1 VILLKTCSVLLT
13 VLAYWG
19 AKQINRR
26 KPGLLF
32 SPAVLGSFSL
42 MGILVWSGL
51 PYQVYREGTSLF
63 QEMLGIVTV
72 AFAVP
77 LHRNWPILR
86 ANWRVI
92 VFSLT
97 VGSAVGVLAGVA
109 TTMLL
114 GLGPEAALSVIP
126 RSITLPIAIALSESL
141 QGVTSLTAVF
151 VMLTSFA
158 GVFLGPKIIRHFS
171 VRHPL
176 AIGMMYG
183 LGAHALGTV
192 KAFEHGD
199 LEGTCSSLSLIVGA
213 VSTVVWALTLMP
225 VIQVWIGR

>member
-1 VILLKTCSVLLT
+1 VVLLKMSSLLLT
-13 VLAYWG
+13 VLFYWC

-32 SPAVLGSFSL
+32 SPAVLGTLSL
-42 MGILVWSGL
+42 IVVLVITGI
-51 PYQVYREGTSLF
+51 PYQVYQEGTSLF

-77 LHRNWPILR
+77 LHRNWPILQ

-97 VGSAVGVLAGVA
+97 IGSVIGVLAGVA

-114 GLGPEAALSVIP
+114 GLGADAAISVIP
-126 RSITLPIAIALSESL
+126 RSITLPIAVGLSDSL
-141 QGVTSLTAVF
+141 HGVPSLTAVF

-158 GVFLGPKIIRHFS
+158 GVFLGPKIIRGFS

-199 LEGTCSSLSLIVGA
+199 LEGTCSSLSIIVGA
-213 VSTVVWALTLMP
+213 VATVAWAYTLMP
-225 VIQVWIGR
+225 VVKAWIG

>member
-1 VILLKTCSVLLT
+1 MVLLKTCSLLGT
-13 VLAYWG
+13 VLAYWL
-19 AKQINRR
+19 AKRINRR

-32 SPAVLGSFSL
+32 SPAILATLLLIGVLIVSE
-42 MGILVWSGL
+42 V
-51 PYQVYREGTSLF
+51 PYDLYVQGTSLLN
-63 QEMLGIVTV
+63 EMLSVVTV

-77 LHRNWPILR
+77 LYRNWSILV

-92 VFSLT
+92 VFSLGL
-97 VGSAVGVLAGVA
+97 GSAIAVLAGVS
-109 TTMLL
+109 TTLLL
-114 GLGPEAALSVIP
+114 GLGSDAAISVIP
-126 RSITLPIAIALSESL
+126 RSITLPIAVGLSQALN
-141 QGVTSLTAVF
+141 GIPSLTAVF

-171 VRHPL
+171 VRQPL

-199 LEGTCSSLSLIVGA
+199 IEGTCSSLSLIVGA
-213 VSTVVWALTLMP
+213 VLTVVWAYTLMP
-225 VIQVWIGR
+225 VIEAWMMS